1 MPWFAK
7 AILTF
12 CMLAGRL
19 ELFTLML
26 IFVPAYW
33 KR

>member
-1 MPWFAK
+1 VHPAGK
-7 AILTF
+7 ILLTF

-19 ELFTLML
+19 ELFTLM
-26 IFVPAYW
+26 IVFAPVFW